1 MKKMRGQ
8 ICDSCRKLFYPGD
21 LIHEFCNVCANTVYC
36 VMNVYEDGS
45 KELFSIHRTMD
56 SAVDIVKKGMDQLDK
71 LNHGQPNKIKQ
82 VVESWL
88 IKN

>member
-1 MKKMRGQ
+1 
-8 ICDSCRKLFYPGD
+8 
-21 LIHEFCNVCANTVYC
+21 
-36 VMNVYEDGS
+36 MNMYEDGS